1 MIFWV
6 LADKSSMNDLGA
18 DINKTNDNKDIASFT
33 Q

>member
-6 LADKSSMNDLGA
+6 LADKSSMNDLRT
-18 DINKTNDNKDIASFT
+18 DINKTNANKDIESFK